1 MALIKCPECGKEVS
15 DKAPQC
21 IHCGYPLDT
30 IIESSNVIQNGFC
43 NIDGTVYDL
52 RKITET
58 SNKDDAILQI
68 MKISGIS
75 QWNANNLLN
84 IIKNSGIPETY
95 TSVFF
100 EKPKGSVHN
109 QVATCPKCGST
120 SIATVNRGFSL
131 LTGFIGSGKPMNV
144 CQMCGYKFKPGSKF

>member
-100 EKPKGSVHN
+100 EIFNVILGRSASYIKRH
-109 QVATCPKCGST
+109 CPRFCVIFYHLK
-120 SIATVNRGFSL
+120 IQNRREHL
-131 LTGFIGSGKPMNV
+131 LIHLL
-144 CQMCGYKFKPGSKF
+144 